1 MLTRVIK
8 CRSWRLLMIP
18 LFVVGAVAPA
28 WAQNTF
34 PASGN
39 VGIGTTSPS
48 APLHVFG
55 SDSTPAIFGSL
66 SHTRVR
72 ITTPDASH
80 NPKLELNRGGTNL
93 WEIGVDDDFGS
104 GGLYV
109 FGGDAVR
116 FGIMANGNVG
126 IGTTNPS
133 AMLHVAGNVQVDG
146 NIAAKYQ
153 DVAEWVKSAEDL
165 PGATVVIIDPREPNL
180 VTISNNAY
188 DTRVAGVVSLKPGLL
203 LGEGGEHKT
212 KVAHSGRA
220 KLKVDSGYGA
230 VAIGDLLV
238 TSPTPGY
245 AMRSQPVDVG
255 GVTIHRPGTLI
266 GKALEPLQE
275 GRGEILVLLM
285 LQ

>member
-1 MLTRVIK
+1 MLPRATEAG
-8 CRSWRLLMIP
+8 SWRLLMIP

-109 FGGDAVR
+109 FGGNAVR
-116 FGIMANGNVG
+116 LGIMANGNVG

-188 DTRVAGVVSLKPGLL
+188 DT
-203 LGEGGEHKT
+203 
-212 KVAHSGRA
+212 
-220 KLKVDSGYGA
+220 
-230 VAIGDLLV
+230 
-238 TSPTPGY
+238 
-245 AMRSQPVDVG
+245 
-255 GVTIHRPGTLI
+255 
-266 GKALEPLQE
+266 
-275 GRGEILVLLM
+275 
-285 LQ
+285 